1 MVYLYVTD
9 VSGLPD
15 PLEFKKLFQSLTFER
30 QIRIQRMRSLAHRKQ
45 SLGAG
50 LLLQS
55 VLQKYGL
62 SQEQIRI
69 SSSGKPMCEGLHF
82 NLSHSGSLVICAV
95 GDTPVGC
102 DVEQLREAP
111 RTLAS
116 RFVCEREKEYLNGC
130 NSDIYDKE
138 FYRLWTMKESYMKY
152 TGEGIKLP
160 LNAFEIVQGEQV
172 CILRDGDFA
181 DCKIHEC
188 EVPGYCISV
197 CTKDT
202 EVKMCQVEVVKSK

>member
-1 MVYLYVTD
+1 MISLYLAD
-9 VSGLPD
+9 VSALLD
-15 PLEFKKLFQSLTFER
+15 PLEQKKLMKSLPFER

-50 LLLQS
+50 LLLQM
-55 VLQKYGL
+55 VLQQHGL
-62 SQEQIRI
+62 SQEQIQI
-69 SSSGKPMCEGLHF
+69 NPSGKPVCEGIEF

-116 RFVCEREKEYLNGC
+116 RFFCEGEKDYLNGC

-152 TGEGIKLP
+152 TGEGMKLP

-172 CILRDGDFA
+172 RILRDGNFT

-188 EVPGYCISV
+188 EVAGYCISV
-197 CTKDT
+197 CTKDK
-202 EVKMCQVEVVKSK
+202 EVKMCKVEVVKSK